1 MRRLHV
7 VDAVDETVEAPQKAC
22 KALVRDAIRLRLVG
36 HSCRQRHY
44 RLSWPGE
51 DPPGRSGRPL
61 RGAKMTRNPTG
72 NVEPAVISITKK
84 MSASEIGSLRGSRC
98 RRTPQADGMFAALH
112 RFLDEPSNLA
122 FFHRAAGAKADR
134 EPHDSFYTAFGVTKL
149 CGQEE
154 DCVGKNDPAATGTPG
169 VIRDQLPR
177 AEFHTRQY

>member
-1 MRRLHV
+1 
-7 VDAVDETVEAPQKAC
+7 
-22 KALVRDAIRLRLVG
+22 
-36 HSCRQRHY
+36 
-44 RLSWPGE
+44 
-51 DPPGRSGRPL
+51 
-61 RGAKMTRNPTG
+61 MTRNPTG

-84 MSASEIGSLRGSRC
+84 MSASEIGSLRGSRW

>member
-1 MRRLHV
+1 MEKWSNH
-7 VDAVDETVEAPQKAC
+7 
-22 KALVRDAIRLRLVG
+22 
-36 HSCRQRHY
+36 
-44 RLSWPGE
+44 
-51 DPPGRSGRPL
+51 
-61 RGAKMTRNPTG
+61 
-72 NVEPAVISITKK
+72 KK
-84 MSASEIGSLRGSRC
+84 NIGASEIGLSIGSC
-98 RRTPQADGMFAALH
+98 RTAQARGMFAALH